1 MAFIPLK
8 AAEIGLF
15 GFLKC
20 IAYIY
25 PIFTLSFKHPV
36 KKKQEDKQMFAAV
49 IIAVWIGGNLI
60 ADKCIEARRKK
71 KARVYRV
78 RTYKRDERESA

>member
-1 MAFIPLK
+1 
-8 AAEIGLF
+8 
-15 GFLKC
+15 
-20 IAYIY
+20 
-25 PIFTLSFKHPV
+25 
-36 KKKQEDKQMFAAV
+36 MFAAV